1 MKAIWL
7 EDKQIEL
14 RENLPV
20 PAPKSGEA
28 LVKVLKAGIC
38 NTDLEL
44 VKGYYPYRG
53 IIGHEFVGVV
63 EQGSQQLKNQRVVG
77 EINASCG
84 NCDYCLGGIKT
95 HCPNR
100 TVLGIVN
107 RHGAFA
113 QYLTLPIENLH
124 IVPSNVKTEVAT
136 FTEPIAAALQIQQQI
151 SITPKTKVLV
161 VGDGKLGLLVAQT
174 LSLRGCDLQVIGRHQ
189 DKLDLLKELGINTN
203 LEAIAIERKFD
214 VAIECTGNSAGFEL
228 ARFALKP
235 RGILILKS
243 TYAGKLSLD
252 ASALVV
258 DEITV
263 LGSRCGPFD
272 LALQLLAENRLNIE
286 PMISASYELSD
297 GLSAFSH
304 AQKRGTLKIL
314 LDVN

>member
-63 EQGSQQLKNQRVVG
+63 EQGSEQLKNQRVVG

-174 LSLRGCDLQVIGRHQ
+174 LSLSGCDLQVIGRHQ

-214 VAIECTGNSAGFEL
+214 VAVECTGNSAGFEL

-304 AQKRGTLKIL
+304 AQRRGTLKIL

>member
-174 LSLRGCDLQVIGRHQ
+174 LSLRGCNLQVIGRHQ

-235 RGILILKS
+235 RGTLILKS

>member
-235 RGILILKS
+235 RGTLILKS
-243 TYAGKLSLD
+243 TYAGKLKLD

-286 PMISASYELSD
+286 PMISGSYELSD
-297 GLSAFSH
+297 GLSAFTH
-304 AQKRGTLKIL
+304 AQRRGTLKIL

>member
-1 MKAIWL
+1 
-7 EDKQIEL
+7 
-14 RENLPV
+14 
-20 PAPKSGEA
+20 
-28 LVKVLKAGIC
+28 
-38 NTDLEL
+38 
-44 VKGYYPYRG
+44 
-53 IIGHEFVGVV
+53 
-63 EQGSQQLKNQRVVG
+63 
-77 EINASCG
+77 
-84 NCDYCLGGIKT
+84 
-95 HCPNR
+95 
-100 TVLGIVN
+100 
-107 RHGAFA
+107 
-113 QYLTLPIENLH
+113 
-124 IVPSNVKTEVAT
+124 VPSNVKTEVAT

-174 LSLRGCDLQVIGRHQ
+174 LSLSGCDLQVIGRHQ

-214 VAIECTGNSAGFEL
+214 VAVECTGNSAGFEL

-304 AQKRGTLKIL
+304 AQRRGTLKIL

>member
-63 EQGSQQLKNQRVVG
+63 EQGSEQLKNQRVVG
-77 EINASCG
+77 EINASCS

-174 LSLRGCDLQVIGRHQ
+174 LSLSGCDLQVIGRHQ

-214 VAIECTGNSAGFEL
+214 VAVECTGNSAGFEL

-304 AQKRGTLKIL
+304 AQRRGTLKIL

>member
-20 PAPKSGEA
+20 PSPKSGEA

-136 FTEPIAAALQIQQQI
+136 FTEPIAAALQIQQQT

-214 VAIECTGNSAGFEL
+214 VAVECTGNSAGFEL

-235 RGILILKS
+235 RGTLILKS
-243 TYAGKLSLD
+243 TYAGKLKLD

-286 PMISASYELSD
+286 PMISGSYELSD
-297 GLSAFSH
+297 GLSAFTH
-304 AQKRGTLKIL
+304 AQRRGTLKIL

>member
-235 RGILILKS
+235 RGTLILKS
-243 TYAGKLSLD
+243 TYAGKLKLD

-286 PMISASYELSD
+286 PMISGSYELSD

-304 AQKRGTLKIL
+304 AQRRGTLKIL

>member
-235 RGILILKS
+235 RGTLILKS
-243 TYAGKLSLD
+243 TYAGKLKLD

-286 PMISASYELSD
+286 PMISGSYELSD

>member
-214 VAIECTGNSAGFEL
+214 VAVECTGNSAGFEL

-235 RGILILKS
+235 RGTLILKS
-243 TYAGKLSLD
+243 TYAGKLKLD

-286 PMISASYELSD
+286 PMISGSYELSD

-304 AQKRGTLKIL
+304 AQRRGTLKIL

>member
-20 PAPKSGEA
+20 PSPKSGEA

-214 VAIECTGNSAGFEL
+214 VAVECTGNSAGFEL

-235 RGILILKS
+235 RGTLILKS
-243 TYAGKLSLD
+243 TYAGKLKLD

-286 PMISASYELSD
+286 PMISGSYELSD

-304 AQKRGTLKIL
+304 AQRRGTLKIL

>member
-174 LSLRGCDLQVIGRHQ
+174 LSLSGCYLQVIGRHQ

-203 LEAIAIERKFD
+203 LEAISIERKFD

-235 RGILILKS
+235 RGTLILKS
-243 TYAGKLSLD
+243 TYAGKLKLD

-286 PMISASYELSD
+286 PMISGSYELSD
-297 GLSAFSH
+297 GLSAFTH
-304 AQKRGTLKIL
+304 AQRRGTLKIL